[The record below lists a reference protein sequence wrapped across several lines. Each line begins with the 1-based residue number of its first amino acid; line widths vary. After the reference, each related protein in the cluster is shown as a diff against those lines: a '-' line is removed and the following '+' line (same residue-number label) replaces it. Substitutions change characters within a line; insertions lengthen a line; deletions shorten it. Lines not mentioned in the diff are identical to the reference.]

1 MPVKDLTT
9 KEVLCILKFLN
20 HTVTA
25 DYVWTQTLEGRVF
38 LAVQSGCRK
47 EERIIEAFVP
57 EDFEVIDIFPTKASE
72 DLDEE
77 FRRQQILEAAE
88 REVTETER
96 AFNSV
101 EARFERSQ
109 RRAVEMG
116 LSYEEGECL
125 AEVFGRS
132 TYNRLIVERSIE
144 NLKALTEK
152 YGCARK
158 KFVVRTPTFDD
169 IVKIAGPCK
178 LTRGDL
184 AIIKQVK
191 NQVEEDEQR
200 TVMIDILGEHK
211 VYCYEKKVQSA
222 RRIYESPTPEIV
234 REIGE
239 IMTMIDN
246 VQDGLVTLNYI
257 ARIAGFILKRLSKR
271 VFIKFIPIVG
281 WISLAKDVLDIIN
294 LLGWLLGPRAMGK
307 RALKTAVEFDP
318 KLRGKRLLA
327 SNKITSLFP
336 SFREA
341 IQIAQTT
348 EYLFGYGISLGPI
361 VGFFEDAISG
371 LTRAAVPGGPDVRFE
386 GFGLE
391 HTFEGGYTGMMDAE
405 PEFFM
410 SPGVK
415 IYNKPLTVFD
425 MHALKILRA
434 APFVLQ
440 LDQELTAEDRTNTLS
455 AVALALEQV
464 SQSRVLEGTMERL
477 EPVLDVPIP
486 APKISSTVRDLLD
499 IEGIPHNGDKARY
512 PLPIEA
518 ETMSPR
524 LQHALLAPLVVA
536 NTDKAFTADKDSPYA
551 ALGGQ
556 IMAGYTDS
564 LLRQMN
570 GAPVL
575 SEDVVMPPGKT
586 LFTLLH
592 WDLLPKLDRDP
603 ASLERVYGLMT
614 AKYYESGRDQ
624 YSYEEAVAIIEL
636 ADGFKTP
643 PERP

>member
-20 HTVTA
+20 NTVTA
-25 DYVWTQTLEGRVF
+25 DYIWSQTLEGRVF

-47 EERIIEAFVP
+47 KETVIEAYVP
-57 EDFEVIDIFPTKASE
+57 DGF
-72 DLDEE
+72 DLDVMHPTRVAEE
-77 FRRQQILEAAE
+77 MEVELRRQEILEAAE
-88 REVTETER
+88 RDVSETER
-96 AFNSV
+96 AFNSA
-101 EARFERSQ
+101 EARFDRAQ

-116 LSYEEGECL
+116 LTYDEGECL
-125 AEVFGRS
+125 AETFGRS
-132 TYNRLIVERSIE
+132 TYNRLITTRSIE
-144 NLKALTEK
+144 NLKMLADK
-152 YGCARK
+152 YGCERK
-158 KFVVRTPTFDD
+158 EFVVRTPTFDD

-178 LTRGDL
+178 LSRGDL

-191 NQVEEDEQR
+191 EQVDEESQR

-318 KLRGKRLLA
+318 KMRGKRLLA
-327 SNKITSLFP
+327 SNKISSLFP

-391 HTFEGGYTGMMDAE
+391 HTFEGGAQGMMDAD

-415 IYNKPLTVFD
+415 IYNKPLTAFD
-425 MHALKILRA
+425 MHALKVLRS

-440 LDQELTAEDRTNTLS
+440 LDTELTAEDRASTLT
-455 AVALALEQV
+455 AVGLALEQV
-464 SQSRVLEGTMERL
+464 SQSQVLKGTMERL
-477 EPVLDVPIP
+477 EPILDVPIP
-486 APKISSTVRDLLD
+486 APKISHTVIDLLD
-499 IEGIPHNGDKARY
+499 IEGIPHNGDHSRY

-524 LQHALLAPLVVA
+524 LQQALLAPLVVA

-556 IMAGYTDS
+556 LIAGYTDT

-575 SEDVVMPPGKT
+575 SEDVTMPPAKT
-586 LFTLLH
+586 IFTLLH
-592 WDLLPKLDRDP
+592 WDLLPRLNPDP
-603 ASLERVYGLMT
+603 ASLERVYGLIT
-614 AKYYESGRDQ
+614 ANYYETGRDQ
-624 YSYEEAVAIIEL
+624 FTYDETVAMIDL
-636 ADGFKTP
+636 ANGFKTP
-643 PERP
+643 PQGP